1 MLFFRLQQS
10 MQLLR
15 QQSQQL
21 LHHPLLHQSSVL
33 DPPVLLALLL
43 LLVNEDYNFM
53 LQGIRLKE
61 PVAQFLSGRRGHLV
75 AAIHLSIDHCLH
87 SLIVLRRETG
97 AVDRKGFLDLA
108 TLHQSWEEEVF

>member
-1 MLFFRLQQS
+1 

-33 DPPVLLALLL
+33 NPPVFLALL

-61 PVAQFLSGRRGHLV
+61 PIAQF
-75 AAIHLSIDHCLH
+75 
-87 SLIVLRRETG
+87 
-97 AVDRKGFLDLA
+97 
-108 TLHQSWEEEVF
+108 